1 VNLIKTEPVVVAEPR
16 RDEYSL
22 TWRLNHR
29 RNWNKMQPEQRRVVL
44 LAAAEYLES
53 EAAGMREQAEA
64 MVVNGG
70 AL

>member
-1 VNLIKTEPVVVAEPR
+1 MELIKTQPVVVADPK

-29 RNWNKMQPEQRRVVL
+29 RNWKKMRPEQQKVIL
-44 LAAAEYLES
+44 LAAADYLEA

-64 MVVNGG
+64 LVNGH
-70 AL
+70 